1 MKEEYVR
8 IATLQMLQE
17 KGFKKYYHHPTQAIA
32 HRWLRE
38 VKSLYVCIYNCACGY
53 GYEIS
58 KVDGTHIL
66 CSSCEGPNDGGEW
79 DTYEEAL
86 EAGILEALKLI

>member
-1 MKEEYVR
+1 MQEEFVK
-8 IATLQMLQE
+8 IETLKLLQE
-17 KGFKKYYHHPTQAIA
+17 KGFNEYHYPTQAIA

-38 VKSLYVCIYNCACGY
+38 VKNLYVCIYNCACGY

-58 KVDGTHIL
+58 KVDGTHIAA
-66 CSSCEGPNDGGEW
+66 SCDYKGPNDGGKW

-86 EAGILEALKLI
+86 EAGIQRTLELI